1 MSTPYS
7 SPTEPKALASAGTA
21 EAAVIADLA
30 VRASGEHKTSLPH
43 GVPFA
48 IVPEGCRLEY
58 VRSLA
63 APPKA
68 AGTVKLRD
76 ADSFIRYLQRF
87 AKCTDPLI
95 YAQIDPAR
103 FVCVLDE
110 HGIRGIGLEGDDG
123 DAISAPD
130 WREWRADFT
139 VPASREWLLW
149 NNANRKQMS
158 QTAFAEFLEDNLP
171 DVVAP
176 SGAELLE
183 MALNFE
189 ATKTGAFRSVQR
201 LQDGSVN
208 FAWVDETAGKDG
220 GTVRMPPLITLSIPV
235 FENEQPSELQARL
248 KYRLH
253 DGKLAIWFELIRP
266 HKVLE
271 AAFRSVWAR
280 IETGTGIGPLLGTPE

>member
-1 MSTPYS
+1 MNPAQ
-7 SPTEPKALASAGTA
+7 PTAIATA
-21 EAAVIADLA
+21 PATADQVNAVARLA
-30 VRASGEHKTSLPH
+30 VLAQGEHRTSVPH
-43 GVPFA
+43 ARPFVL
-48 IVPEGCRLEY
+48 VPEGYALEPMEPTLQPRL
-58 VRSLA
+58 
-63 APPKA
+63 A

-76 ADSFIRYLQRF
+76 ADSFVRYLKRF
-87 AKCTDPLI
+87 CADPWIQPLI

-103 FVCVLDE
+103 FVAVLDE
-110 HGIRGIGLEGDDG
+110 HKAMSNPDIEGADP
-123 DAISAPD
+123 AIEPG

-149 NNANRKQMS
+149 NSANRKLMT

-171 DVVAP
+171 DVAAP

-189 ATKTGAFRSVQR
+189 ATKNGAFRSTQR

-220 GTVRMPPLITLSIPV
+220 GIVRMPPLITLRIPV

-248 KYRLH
+248 KYRLA
-253 DGKLAIWFELIRP
+253 DGRLTIWFELVRP

-271 AAFRSVWAR
+271 AAFRGVWKT
-280 IETGTGIGPLLGTPE
+280 IEEGTGLKPLLGAPE

>member
-1 MSTPYS
+1 MN
-7 SPTEPKALASAGTA
+7 PTQPTA
-21 EAAVIADLA
+21 TAPATADQVNAIARLA
-30 VRASGEHKTSLPH
+30 VLAQGEHRTSVPH
-43 GVPFA
+43 ARPFVV
-48 IVPEGCRLEY
+48 VPEGHDLVDIQPRATPHL
-58 VRSLA
+58 
-63 APPKA
+63 P

-76 ADSFIRYLQRF
+76 ADSFVRYLTRF
-87 AKCTDPLI
+87 CADPNLAPLI

-103 FVCVLDE
+103 FVAVLDE
-110 HGIRGIGLEGDDG
+110 HQASKEFEGDSRAEIVPG
-123 DAISAPD
+123 

-149 NNANRKQMS
+149 NSANRKQMT

-171 DVVAP
+171 DVAAP

-220 GTVRMPPLITLSIPV
+220 GTVRMPPLITLRIPV

-248 KYRLH
+248 KYRLA
-253 DGKLAIWFELIRP
+253 DGRLAIWFELVRP

-271 AAFRSVWAR
+271 AAFRAVWKT
-280 IETGTGIGPLLGTPE
+280 IEEGTGLKPLLGTPE